1 MDIQSRSDPLLYNY
15 SLCESVNNSIPLCLG
30 VEMSPLRQKAR
41 MKAIVS
47 FQSRRHTAT
56 AQPCQTAS
64 FPQSSCTMEEF
75 PGTNTSHPT
84 RSKTETLQ
92 SYAKLLLSIA
102 NMHIQLCPEGTF
114 NLQSWDKLRW
124 PKKVV
129 HGPPMLFHF
138 ERIVV
143 VQCCARPGMIPVCPG
158 HPSLLCGMTSAQR
171 YQPCQ
176 LSSKCLHAE
185 MRLIR
190 DVYGKGGRIL
200 MKSILPWPGP
210 PQRISHDKPPKR
222 NSCNML
228 QWLQGH
234 VLFQRFE
241 DFFGPVFWLIP
252 ARFSVMSMIS
262 IYIIYMISYCF
273 TNFIVERT
281 YKLF

>member
-1 MDIQSRSDPLLYNY
+1 
-15 SLCESVNNSIPLCLG
+15 
-30 VEMSPLRQKAR
+30 MSPLRQKAR

-64 FPQSSCTMEEF
+64 FPQSWTMEEF

-158 HPSLLCGMTSAQR
+158 HPSLLCGMKSGQR
-171 YQPCQ
+171 YQRCQ

-200 MKSILPWPGP
+200 MKSILPWPGR
-210 PQRISHDKPPKR
+210 PQRISHDKPP
-222 NSCNML
+222 NGIAAIWCNASICCNGFRDTFFFNVL
-228 QWLQGH
+228 RICLVQFSDWFQQG
-234 VLFQRFE
+234 F
-241 DFFGPVFWLIP
+241 PW
-252 ARFSVMSMIS
+252 
-262 IYIIYMISYCF
+262 
-273 TNFIVERT
+273 
-281 YKLF
+281 